1 MKELS
6 VLKSVLKK
14 KVKITQ
20 ALFVLFLITGTVSY
34 GKQINNGVVNTEVV
48 IKDFEFENKGTI
60 FKDRGE
66 EVMVYV
72 SSLMKEISNS
82 GIIRASESGTYS
94 EDMLGIGYA
103 AGEYIYKTIQQIYKN
118 YF

>member
-34 GKQINNGVVNTEVV
+34 GKQIN
-48 IKDFEFENKGTI
+48 F
-60 FKDRGE
+60 
-66 EVMVYV
+66 
-72 SSLMKEISNS
+72 
-82 GIIRASESGTYS
+82 
-94 EDMLGIGYA
+94 
-103 AGEYIYKTIQQIYKN
+103 
-118 YF
+118 